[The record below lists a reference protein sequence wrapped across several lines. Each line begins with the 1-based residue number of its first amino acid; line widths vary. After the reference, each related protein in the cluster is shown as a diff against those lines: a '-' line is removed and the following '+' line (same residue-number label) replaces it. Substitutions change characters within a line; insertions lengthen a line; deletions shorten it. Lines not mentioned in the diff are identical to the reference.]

1 MRGTTDALPERGFA
15 MNNYSFK
22 SDIYYCTL
30 SLVLHITW
38 DGNRGLMLKLA
49 VEG

>member
-1 MRGTTDALPERGFA
+1 MPCRKGEIA
-15 MNNYSFK
+15 MLNNNYSFK